1 MLHVIGLFFILGIGC
16 DDLFVMC
23 DAWVQAQWLA
33 PPAVHQSTEA
43 RLWWSYK
50 RAGKAMLVTTLT
62 DVRTSHGSR
71 EQGAGSRRGGEGRSL
86 DGCLRDPR
94 PPSMRCGWLRV
105 SDGGRSLEVPCPAV
119 HAHVHVHCMYL
130 YWSLK
135 MPCPA
140 ASSQVES

>member
-71 EQGAGSRRGGEGRSL
+71 EQGAGSRRGGGGAE
-86 DGCLRDPR
+86 PR
-94 PPSMRCGWLRV
+94 WLLARL
-105 SDGGRSLEVPCPAV
+105 SAPEHAV
-119 HAHVHVHCMYL
+119 WVAQ
-130 YWSLK
+130 SI
-135 MPCPA
+135 
-140 ASSQVES
+140 